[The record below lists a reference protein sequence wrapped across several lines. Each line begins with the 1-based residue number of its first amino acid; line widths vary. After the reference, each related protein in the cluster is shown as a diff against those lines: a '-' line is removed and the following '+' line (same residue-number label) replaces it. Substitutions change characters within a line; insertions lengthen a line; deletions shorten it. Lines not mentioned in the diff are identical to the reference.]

1 MRQHSPPARSAPP
14 QTNTIKYVTPRDT
27 LTTKQ
32 TLLPLST
39 ARFPLRYSSTPICQ
53 EFEIIGFCDLP
64 SEMLKRMRETLR
76 EVKHNSARKTDSVP
90 RQASLANSASSG
102 STASNTLKLQP
113 SESRKETET
122 PRLVL
127 Y

>member
-1 MRQHSPPARSAPP
+1 MRQHSPLARSALP
-14 QTNTIKYVTPRDT
+14 QTNTIKYVTLRDD
-27 LTTKQ
+27 LSTKR
-32 TLLPLST
+32 TFLPVST
-39 ARFPLRYSSTPICQ
+39 ARSPLRYSSTPICQ

-64 SEMLKRMRETLR
+64 SKMLKKMRKTLQ
-76 EVKHNSARKTDSVP
+76 EAKFNSARETDSLP
-90 RQASLANSASSG
+90 RQVSLANSASPG
-102 STASNTLKLQP
+102 STASNTLKPQR